1 MTVNQG
7 PKTSCCLNGAYR
19 IQTLTGLDP
28 IGPVVPFLNF
38 SVSRLSHRAPK
49 WKPGNF
55 KALKSD
61 SFQQIR
67 SDLNCHN
74 LASDAFKCEWMCFKT
89 KTKKKMSAVAFH
101 QIYFHAVRYGWTLFE
116 KKVRSKKTRLSLP
129 TIESSLSIISHYE
142 DTHLW
147 PTWLLIDQQHCERHN
162 ERKDQD
168 WFIFT
173 FSLILI
179 KLRYFLQKTQL
190 GLFRAMLNW

>member
-1 MTVNQG
+1 
-7 PKTSCCLNGAYR
+7 
-19 IQTLTGLDP
+19 
-28 IGPVVPFLNF
+28 
-38 SVSRLSHRAPK
+38 
-49 WKPGNF
+49 
-55 KALKSD
+55 
-61 SFQQIR
+61 
-67 SDLNCHN
+67 
-74 LASDAFKCEWMCFKT
+74 
-89 KTKKKMSAVAFH
+89 MSALAFH

-147 PTWLLIDQQHCERHN
+147 PTWLLIDRQHCERHN

-179 KLRYFLQKTQL
+179 RLRYFLQKNSIGFIQSHAKLVICFADKNWKFKQPGYFSVFSDSCCSCCCCCCSRCFCCGCSWCCISL
-190 GLFRAMLNW
+190 GCCGRVGLCFS